1 MTRCQFETVDAI
13 RADGCQQSGEY
24 RVQYRFAG
32 DAGYTPSGRRYC
44 RAHAIRYRDYL
55 IRAGIDAMMVPA

>member
-13 RADGCQQSGEY
+13 QSDGCKQEGTY

-32 DAGYTPSGRRYC
+32 DAGYTPSLRRYC
-44 RAHAIRYRDYL
+44 RVHALRYRDHL
-55 IRAGIDAMMVPA
+55 IRAGIAARVVLA